1 MRVHDVLGIGFGPGN
16 ISLAIALSEQ
26 TPDISMKFLEA
37 KGEPSW
43 QPGMLLDGSDIQN
56 NPVRDLVSLRN
67 PRSRFSFINYLF
79 ETGSLVEFLNL
90 PAKYPLR
97 KEYAQYI
104 SWVAQHFD
112 HVVDYN
118 AYCTQISLTSVNGI
132 PLYEVETS
140 AGLRYRARSLV
151 LGTGRTPHV
160 PEPFSEAL
168 GSRVFHLND
177 YLPRLAAL
185 EKHGPPES
193 VAVIG
198 GSQSAAELTLDLTR
212 RFPDTRVRN
221 LVRSYSLRLKD
232 TSPFSDEGYFPAFTD
247 YYNQAPPEARRHLD
261 TYMRATNYSSVD
273 SDVLDD
279 LYMLIHEQRLDG
291 NQRTFVD
298 GNRVVDTLKESE
310 NRVSLGIREVV
321 TGETESDEFDMVIV
335 ATGFRDLGPGPGQEP
350 YPPLLAGIADRFA
363 FDGSGVLQVGS
374 DYAVKPLDTNVPP
387 LFLNGLCEY
396 THGIGDA
403 GSFSLLSLR
412 AQTILNSVTDSL
424 HADLTTT
431 I

>member
-1 MRVHDVLGIGFGPGN
+1 
-16 ISLAIALSEQ
+16 
-26 TPDISMKFLEA
+26 MKFLEA

-43 QPGMLLDGSDIQN
+43 QSGMLLDGSDIQN
-56 NPVRDLVSLRN
+56 DPARDLVSLRN

-79 ETGSLVEFLNL
+79 ETGSLIEFLNL
-90 PAKYPLR
+90 PAKHPLR

-118 AYCTQISLTSVNGI
+118 SHCTQISLTSVNGI

-193 VAVIG
+193 VSVIG

-232 TSPFSDEGYFPAFTD
+232 TSPFGDEGYFPAFTD

-291 NQRTFVD
+291 DQGTFVD
-298 GNRVVDTLKESE
+298 GDRVVDTLKESE

-335 ATGFRDLGPGPGQEP
+335 ATGFRDLGPDPVQEP

-363 FDGSGVLQVGS
+363 FDGSEVLQVGS
-374 DYAVKPLDTNVPP
+374 DYAVKPLDTNVPH
-387 LFLNGLCEY
+387 CSS
-396 THGIGDA
+396 TA
-403 GSFSLLSLR
+403 CASTR
-412 AQTILNSVTDSL
+412 TVSVTPVRS
-424 HADLTTT
+424 ACSPCAPRRSSTPSPTPCT
-431 I
+431 PT